1 MMLEACLAGVG
12 VALLPQFSCA
22 ESLAAGRL
30 VRLLPSFDTVP
41 DRGIYV
47 VYPDKR
53 FVPLKVRSFIDVIA
67 AELRSGNGDDYHLH
81 GAVNNV

>member
-1 MMLEACLAGVG
+1 MPVW
-12 VALLPQFSCA
+12 VAILPHFSCA
-22 ESLAAGRL
+22 DALASGHL
-30 VRLLPSFDTVP
+30 ERLLPSFDTVP

-67 AELRSGNGDDYHLH
+67 SELGAGDDGRPG
-81 GAVNNV
+81 GAAIGD